1 MELAKEFIWGFHNI
15 LGKITDEHFG
25 QPNMQFLL
33 FNFPY
38 TEDPHR
44 QGLCFVHCS
53 IVYLPP
59 TSPLSPMLFPP
70 ENL

>member
-15 LGKITDEHFG
+15 LGKITNELFG
-25 QPNMQFLL
+25 KPSMKFLL

-38 TEDPHR
+38 TEDPRR

-53 IVYLPP
+53 IVSS
-59 TSPLSPMLFPP
+59 TSY
-70 ENL
+70 